1 MSNDPSSFQS
11 QLYMLLFNEDV
22 DTHGRGYIVNIRRGR
37 HFTLTKLPADNYFM
51 VLCVTGCAGC
61 AILIQYVEGNRHTSM
76 PGFLQ
81 AN

>member
-1 MSNDPSSFQS
+1 MHRLIFIMSNDPSSFQS

-51 VLCVTGCAGC
+51 VLCVVV
-61 AILIQYVEGNRHTSM
+61 LDVLS
-76 PGFLQ
+76 
-81 AN
+81 